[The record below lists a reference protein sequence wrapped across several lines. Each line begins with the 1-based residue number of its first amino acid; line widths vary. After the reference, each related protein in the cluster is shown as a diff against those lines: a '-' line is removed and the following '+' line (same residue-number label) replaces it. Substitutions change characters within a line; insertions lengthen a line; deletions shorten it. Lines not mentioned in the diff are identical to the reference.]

1 MRGSINYLFDCD
13 IKDIMTGFCGFSYGF
28 VKTLFVLSKGF
39 EIETEI
45 FRVLGTIFKLYR
57 DYKPFGF
64 FSILALILALIS
76 TLFFIPVL
84 LDYFST
90 GLVLKVPTLIVCG
103 FAMLAAIQS
112 FFARLILSN
121 IAQKSRRDFEYC
133 FNCVC
138 EKERRSR
145 DEDE

>member
-1 MRGSINYLFDCD
+1 M
-13 IKDIMTGFCGFSYGF
+13 
-28 VKTLFVLSKGF
+28 
-39 EIETEI
+39 
-45 FRVLGTIFKLYR
+45 YR

-112 FFARLILSN
+112 FFASLILSN
-121 IAQKSRRDFEYC
+121 MAQKVEEILNTALIASVKRNEGAEMNSMRRKDL
-133 FNCVC
+133 
-138 EKERRSR
+138 
-145 DEDE
+145 DIL